1 MTRAS
6 TNQDPPLLSPAPITS
21 KTSDMN
27 PLSAIFSLLLLLLLP
42 VLIYAVCLVIK
53 CPGSPFRQIGRSPAG
68 EPPGEL
74 KLKKQPL
81 VEFFSTLKYAK
92 EEAETE
98 CPVCLSVF
106 VAGEEIRQLN
116 ACKHMFHVK
125 CIDVWLGSHST
136 CPVCRTFVPF
146 KRSKLPVRGKIMGSV
161 MLVVQPSG
169 LVLGGK
175 IMAHFNGFNKPMAP
189 TRLINGSIELT
200 RELSMCSLVSVVQL
214 SVLCCGV

>member
-6 TNQDPPLLSPAPITS
+6 TNQDPPLLAPAPITS

-42 VLIYAVCLVIK
+42 VVIYAVCLVIK

-74 KLKKQPL
+74 KVKKQPL

-92 EEAETE
+92 EEPEKESDGVTE

-146 KRSKLPVRGKIMGSV
+146 KRSKLPVIDGDDCNLRQDPSA
-161 MLVVQPSG
+161 LV
-169 LVLGGK
+169 
-175 IMAHFNGFNKPMAP
+175 
-189 TRLINGSIELT
+189 
-200 RELSMCSLVSVVQL
+200 
-214 SVLCCGV
+214 

>member
-1 MTRAS
+1 M
-6 TNQDPPLLSPAPITS
+6 NQDPPLLSPAPITS

-42 VLIYAVCLVIK
+42 LLIYTVCLVIK
-53 CPGSPFRQIGRSPAG
+53 CRGSPFRQIGRSPAG

-74 KLKKQPL
+74 KVKKQPL
-81 VEFFSTLKYAK
+81 VEFFSTLKYVK
-92 EEAETE
+92 EEAENESGVTGE

-106 VAGEEIRQLN
+106 VAGEEIRELN

-146 KRSKLPVRGKIMGSV
+146 RRSKLPVIDADCNLR
-161 MLVVQPSG
+161 QDPSG
-169 LVLGGK
+169 LV
-175 IMAHFNGFNKPMAP
+175 
-189 TRLINGSIELT
+189 
-200 RELSMCSLVSVVQL
+200 
-214 SVLCCGV
+214 